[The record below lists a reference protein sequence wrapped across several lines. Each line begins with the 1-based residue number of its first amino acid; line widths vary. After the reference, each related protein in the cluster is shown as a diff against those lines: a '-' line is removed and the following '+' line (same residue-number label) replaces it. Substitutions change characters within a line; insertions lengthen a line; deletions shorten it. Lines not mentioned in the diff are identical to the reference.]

1 MLRFLSFSLHNPT
14 DDGLAIANISLIYY
28 WSSSF
33 DLASGVLGVINLSRH
48 SAEWF
53 GTFVSADDKPR

>member
-1 MLRFLSFSLHNPT
+1 MLKMQRYFLLPVIWIDVSL
-14 DDGLAIANISLIYY
+14 
-28 WSSSF
+28 F
-33 DLASGVLGVINLSRH
+33 DLASAVLGVINLSRH